1 MSAPHLQSGTR
12 FGRAPAPTGHKGL
25 KKGVYLVP
33 SLFTAMNILAGFY
46 SLMATM
52 SGFYFVRIGQIS
64 DAKQRFDYAAI
75 AIGWA
80 FVCDMLDGRI
90 ARMTRSTTEIG
101 IQLDSLADIVS
112 FGLAPAILA
121 YAWGYGT
128 ALRDWSNASQLA
140 WFTSFM
146 FVICGGFRL
155 ARFNVQASRPRP
167 LAEGTPKVDKKSFVG
182 LPIPVAGCLVAAIVH
197 FAPQPIQ
204 YAPQRAELLAIL
216 TMVLM
221 AFLSLLMVST
231 LRFTSF
237 KSLGT
242 GRRNARLVIGMIAL
256 VGLIYLYSQWVLLI
270 LCVGY
275 VVHGLL
281 SRGLTS
287 LGRRSPEKQATE
299 MRAAEPWRAETCR
312 RFSSPQNHL
321 RQFRNKVIPKP
332 QQAAAP
338 QIRPT

>member
-1 MSAPHLQSGTR
+1 M
-12 FGRAPAPTGHKGL
+12 
-25 KKGVYLVP
+25 YLVP
-33 SLFTAMNILAGFY
+33 SFFTAMNILAGFY
-46 SLMATM
+46 SLMASM
-52 SGFYFVRIGQIS
+52 SGFRLLGIGGVQQVKEAA
-64 DAKQRFDYAAI
+64 DRFDYAAM

-90 ARMTRSTTEIG
+90 ARMTKSTTEIG

-128 ALRDWSNASQLA
+128 AVQDWTNVRQLA
-140 WFTSFM
+140 WFVSFM

-182 LPIPVAGCLVAAIVH
+182 LPIPVAGCLIAAIVH
-197 FAPQPIQ
+197 FSPIPIK
-204 YAPQRAELLAIL
+204 YAPHRAELLAIL

-221 AFLSLLMVST
+221 AFLALLMVST

-237 KSLGT
+237 KSVGT
-242 GRRNARLVIGMIAL
+242 GRRNARLVIAMIAL
-256 VGLIYLYSQWVLLI
+256 VGLIYLYSHWVLLLLVI
-270 LCVGY
+270 AY

-281 SRGLTS
+281 ARGLAS
-287 LGRRSPEKQATE
+287 LSRRSPEKQPAE
-299 MRAAEPWRAETCR
+299 MREA
-312 RFSSPQNHL
+312 
-321 RQFRNKVIPKP
+321 
-332 QQAAAP
+332 
-338 QIRPT
+338 

>member
-1 MSAPHLQSGTR
+1 MSIPRLQPDKR
-12 FGRAPAPTGHKGL
+12 FSAAPASTGHKGL

-52 SGFYFVRIGQIS
+52 SGFRLLGIGGASAIKEAA
-64 DAKQRFDYAAI
+64 DRFDYAAM

-90 ARMTRSTTEIG
+90 ARMTKSTTEIG

-128 ALRDWSNASQLA
+128 ALQDWSNARQLA
-140 WFTSFM
+140 WFISFM

-197 FAPQPIQ
+197 FAPTPIK
-204 YAPQRAELLAIL
+204 YAPHRAEVLAIM

-221 AFLSLLMVST
+221 GFLSLLMVST

-237 KSLGT
+237 KSVGT
-242 GRRNARLVIGMIAL
+242 GRRNARLMIAVIGL

-270 LCVGY
+270 LVIGY

-287 LGRRSPEKQATE
+287 LSRRSPDKQAE
-299 MRAAEPWRAETCR
+299 MREA
-312 RFSSPQNHL
+312 
-321 RQFRNKVIPKP
+321 
-332 QQAAAP
+332 
-338 QIRPT
+338 

>member
-1 MSAPHLQSGTR
+1 MSIPRLQPDNR
-12 FGRAPAPTGHKGL
+12 FNPTPASTGHKGL

-52 SGFYFVRIGQIS
+52 SGFRILGIGGPS
-64 DAKQRFDYAAI
+64 AIKEAADRFDYAAI

-90 ARMTRSTTEIG
+90 ARMTKSTTEIG

-128 ALRDWSNASQLA
+128 ALQDWSNARQLA
-140 WFTSFM
+140 WFISFM

-197 FAPQPIQ
+197 FAPTPIK
-204 YAPQRAELLAIL
+204 YAPHRAEVLAIM

-221 AFLSLLMVST
+221 GFLSLLMVST

-237 KSLGT
+237 KSVGT
-242 GRRNARLVIGMIAL
+242 GRRNARLVIAVIGL

-270 LCVGY
+270 LVVGY

-287 LGRRSPEKQATE
+287 LSRRSPDKQTE
-299 MRAAEPWRAETCR
+299 MREA
-312 RFSSPQNHL
+312 
-321 RQFRNKVIPKP
+321 
-332 QQAAAP
+332 
-338 QIRPT
+338 

>member
-1 MSAPHLQSGTR
+1 MSVPRFQSSTR
-12 FGRAPAPTGHKGL
+12 FGPSPAPAGHKGL

-52 SGFYFVRIGQIS
+52 SGFHQLGIGQVT
-64 DAKQRFDYAAI
+64 AATQRFDYAAI

-80 FVCDMLDGRI
+80 FVCDCLDGRI
-90 ARMTRSTTEIG
+90 ARMTKSTTEIG

-128 ALRDWSNASQLA
+128 ALQDWGNAGQLA
-140 WFTSFM
+140 WFVSFM

-197 FAPQPIQ
+197 FAPTPVK
-204 YAPQRAELLAIL
+204 YGPNHAEVLAIL
-216 TMVLM
+216 MMVLM
-221 AFLSLLMVST
+221 GFLSLLMVST

-237 KSLGT
+237 KSVGT
-242 GRRNARLVIGMIAL
+242 ERRNARLVIAMIAL

-270 LCVGY
+270 LVSAY
-275 VVHGLL
+275 VIHGLL
-281 SRGLTS
+281 ARGLTS
-287 LGRRSPEKQATE
+287 LTHRSPEKAE
-299 MRAAEPWRAETCR
+299 MRE
-312 RFSSPQNHL
+312 
-321 RQFRNKVIPKP
+321 V
-332 QQAAAP
+332 
-338 QIRPT
+338 

>member
-1 MSAPHLQSGTR
+1 MSVPRLQPGTR
-12 FGRAPAPTGHKGL
+12 FGPAPAPAGHKGL
-25 KKGVYLVP
+25 KKGVYLIP

-46 SLMATM
+46 SLMTTM
-52 SGFYFVRIGQIS
+52 SGFRLLGIGGASQIKEAA
-64 DAKQRFDYAAI
+64 DRFDYAAI

-128 ALRDWSNASQLA
+128 ALQDWSNARQLA
-140 WFTSFM
+140 WFISFM

-197 FAPQPIQ
+197 FAPTPIK
-204 YAPQRAELLAIL
+204 YAPHRFEVLAIL
-216 TMVLM
+216 MMVLM
-221 AFLSLLMVST
+221 GLLSLLMVT
-231 LRFTSF
+231 TWRFTSF

-242 GRRNARLVIGMIAL
+242 GRRNARLVIAMIAL
-256 VGLIYLYSQWVLLI
+256 VGLIYLYSQWVLLLMCI
-270 LCVGY
+270 AY

-287 LGRRSPEKQATE
+287 LGRRSPEKQSAE
-299 MRAAEPWRAETCR
+299 MRE
-312 RFSSPQNHL
+312 
-321 RQFRNKVIPKP
+321 V
-332 QQAAAP
+332 
-338 QIRPT
+338 